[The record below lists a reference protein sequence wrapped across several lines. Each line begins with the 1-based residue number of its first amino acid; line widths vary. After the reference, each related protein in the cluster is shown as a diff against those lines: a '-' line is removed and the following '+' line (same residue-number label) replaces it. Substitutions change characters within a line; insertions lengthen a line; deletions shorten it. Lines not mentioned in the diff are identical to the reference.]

1 MSTKI
6 MKVYICDYCGKI
18 EAPRLAYCGLGDV
31 FKTRPDGWE
40 RKCKMDLCSTCAEN
54 FTKAMEG
61 KNNESVSE

>member
-18 EAPRLAYCGLGDV
+18 ESPEYYCGLGDV
-31 FKTRPDGWE
+31 IKTKPHGWI
-40 RKCKMDLCSTCAEN
+40 RKCKMDLCANCGEN

-61 KNNESVSE
+61 KTNESISE

>member
-18 EAPRLAYCGLGDV
+18 EAPEYHYGFGDV
-31 FKTRPDGWE
+31 IKCAPNKWIH
-40 RKCKMDLCSTCAEN
+40 KCKMDLCSTCGEN

-61 KNNESVSE
+61 KTNERVSE

>member
-18 EAPRLAYCGLGDV
+18 EPPQVVCGFAGV
-31 FKTRPDGWE
+31 YKTKPEGW
-40 RKCKMDLCSTCAEN
+40 KHICKMDLCSTCAEN